1 MPLRRPI
8 VVLLMLA
15 LTVVGL
21 AGGASAGGPS
31 STAELRERLA
41 QERHEGLVAARS
53 GVAGLPWL
61 GRPASPSAF
70 GSARGI
76 RQVSAQD
83 VAPAPGS
90 EPDTQTEPDIAMDPN
105 DPNNVVAVVQQG
117 RFPSGGG
124 AAGISFSASLDG
136 GRHWRDGTL
145 PGLTLGAGGEFD
157 RATDPAVAFG
167 PDGSVYANTL
177 PFDTSDCRNGI
188 AVNRS
193 DDGGLTWNQPVL
205 VQDDPSCSVFNDKNW
220 IAVDTYAASPHLG
233 RIYVA
238 WFRSGPIVLRYS
250 DDRGATWSS
259 LRTVAGSGNGAIPMV
274 QPNGDLTVVYQ
285 TGSIISRTSHDGG
298 NTFDAAVNI
307 NSFQG
312 SEPPD
317 MRTGALPTAA
327 VDPATGVLY
336 AGWQDTRFRMRG
348 LNDIVLSRSTDG
360 GQTWSSLVR
369 VNPDPVTSK
378 LDHFTPDV
386 AASNGF
392 VHVTYRTRNNAGGP
406 SNLVDERYIVSEDGG
421 LTFGG
426 ELVLGPP
433 ADLDFAAE
441 SNGAFL
447 GDYMGVAAS
456 SKFVHA
462 VWCVSSDP
470 GNGDPFHQTTWSGT
484 IRK

>member
-1 MPLRRPI
+1 MRASRFLAS
-8 VVLLMLA
+8 VLLVVP
-15 LTVVGL
+15 LTAAFG
-21 AGGASAGGPS
+21 AASAGGPS
-31 STAELRERLA
+31 STAELRDLLA
-41 QERHEGLVAARS
+41 QARHEALVAARS
-53 GVAGLPWL
+53 GGAGLAWL
-61 GRPASPSAF
+61 GQSATLSAF
-70 GSARGI
+70 GSTRGI
-76 RQVSAQD
+76 QQVSAQEIP
-83 VAPAPGS
+83 PANGS
-90 EPDTQTEPDIAMDPN
+90 EPDTQAEPDIAMDPH
-105 DPNNVVAVVQQG
+105 DPNDVVAVVQQG
-117 RFPSGGG
+117 RFPSEGG
-124 AAGISFSASLDG
+124 ASGISFAASLDG
-136 GRHWRDGTL
+136 GRHWSDGTL
-145 PGLTLGAGGEFD
+145 PGLTLGAGGEFE

-177 PFDTSDCRNGI
+177 PFNTSDCRNGI

-205 VQDDPSCSVFNDKNW
+205 VQDDLSCSAFNDKNW
-220 IAVDTYAASPHLG
+220 IAVDTFPASPHAG

-238 WFRSGPIVLRYS
+238 WFRSGPIVMRYS
-250 DDRGATWSS
+250 DDRGAHWSS
-259 LRTVAGSGNGAIPMV
+259 LKTVVSSGSGAIPLV

-285 TGSIISRTSHDGG
+285 TASIKALTSHDGG
-298 NTFDAAVNI
+298 DSFDPAVTI

-327 VDPATGVLY
+327 VDPTSGVLY
-336 AGWQDTRFRMRG
+336 AGWQDTRFRTRG

-433 ADLDFAAE
+433 ADLDFAAD
-441 SNGAFL
+441 SNGKFL

-456 SKFVHA
+456 SRFVHA
-462 VWCVSSDP
+462 VWCASSDP

-484 IRK
+484 VRK